1 MSYQNLNPELI
12 PDQKTVDTFV
22 NDDVEMTSPECP
34 RRSRRHE
41 QEYHSSLDDVLCIIC
56 NETKKD
62 SHGKIVPVTKMF
74 LKKSGEEVHMVE
86 KQLTD
91 FATLHKDKNTK
102 YETAADRIFL
112 TLSTRD
118 KLFTANVGYHK
129 DCYASFRSPKWK
141 IDKAAQYSEK
151 ERHATEFIDLI
162 EYLIVK
168 QKEVYTLVQLR
179 SLYAEIKGVT
189 IEAVRGVD
197 IKSLI
202 EKCLENKVKFCKPTD
217 GSNKISEYAIS
228 SDFNILPDTL
238 HAMHTGEGITNYLQ
252 VKNISKSISANIKSI
267 PKKSWP
273 PTPQDILKYE
283 EPLDKILY
291 NLIAWIVS
299 PKSSMGK
306 DGYVKLPKAKMIKV
320 TQCCNNIQSLVPGG
334 QPNIGQILLSLNVYG
349 QTGSSNLINDLRHFG
364 YGIPYTEV
372 LFIQD
377 KWAEWTDKQKSI
389 IPSNIK
395 KGIIVT
401 HVFDNIDWKDK
412 NINKVETHHTNSI
425 LIQKSGLS
433 DDFANVTLEP
443 NYDFVRKKHR
453 SYKSEPTDIPS
464 VYFKRGKAKILD
476 YRFNGDRR
484 ECNSSSLKTLAW
496 VLARLQNP
504 TELRVPAW
512 SGFQELTSP
521 FDTDKINVGY
531 LPPIP
536 DTPTEMRVIYAAI
549 KRTQNIM
556 IELETDFIFI
566 EADQAIYT
574 KVLDAMFKM
583 EDEEFLNKVIPRMG
597 GFHITICMLRTI
609 YSLFERCGIVQ
620 LLHTAGLGG
629 LGSVRKAL
637 KGGDVKEGIL
647 LNKKLYEALLRSK
660 IMYLDEVGEEALVDS
675 DVVEELRNDLSIK
688 GIQKALSSG
697 VFKSLPKLKGN
708 MARILDIYIEMVD
721 MMMNFIHFLRTGN
734 WNGYLEVLF
743 EFLPYCFRLNR
754 HNYARNLSFYYVHM
768 LALKKRIILHIN
780 I

>member
-1 MSYQNLNPELI
+1 MICSICFKGTSVKNAKKHKSNSKNRFEIVQDIEVFKNKALEWKSYDHEYSTIYDKIDWISIQKLNAHKNCKSNFYKPSYMSYQNLNPELI

-306 DGYVKLPKAKMIKV
+306 DGYR
-320 TQCCNNIQSLVPGG
+320 NN
-334 QPNIGQILLSLNVYG
+334 
-349 QTGSSNLINDLRHFG
+349 
-364 YGIPYTEV
+364 
-372 LFIQD
+372 
-377 KWAEWTDKQKSI
+377 
-389 IPSNIK
+389 
-395 KGIIVT
+395 
-401 HVFDNIDWKDK
+401 
-412 NINKVETHHTNSI
+412 
-425 LIQKSGLS
+425 
-433 DDFANVTLEP
+433 
-443 NYDFVRKKHR
+443 
-453 SYKSEPTDIPS
+453 
-464 VYFKRGKAKILD
+464 
-476 YRFNGDRR
+476 
-484 ECNSSSLKTLAW
+484 
-496 VLARLQNP
+496 
-504 TELRVPAW
+504 
-512 SGFQELTSP
+512 
-521 FDTDKINVGY
+521 
-531 LPPIP
+531 
-536 DTPTEMRVIYAAI
+536 
-549 KRTQNIM
+549 
-556 IELETDFIFI
+556 
-566 EADQAIYT
+566 
-574 KVLDAMFKM
+574 
-583 EDEEFLNKVIPRMG
+583 
-597 GFHITICMLRTI
+597 
-609 YSLFERCGIVQ
+609 
-620 LLHTAGLGG
+620 
-629 LGSVRKAL
+629 
-637 KGGDVKEGIL
+637 
-647 LNKKLYEALLRSK
+647 
-660 IMYLDEVGEEALVDS
+660 
-675 DVVEELRNDLSIK
+675 
-688 GIQKALSSG
+688 
-697 VFKSLPKLKGN
+697 
-708 MARILDIYIEMVD
+708 
-721 MMMNFIHFLRTGN
+721 
-734 WNGYLEVLF
+734 
-743 EFLPYCFRLNR
+743 
-754 HNYARNLSFYYVHM
+754 
-768 LALKKRIILHIN
+768 
-780 I
+780 